1 MKRIKD
7 ICILGGGTA
16 GFTVSSMLARYRELS
31 GVDFN
36 IKLIHNK
43 NIWVMFP
50 QTIDNLVD
58 TIFIY
63 IIYVSHNSNVCFVH
77 YAPPSL
83 LPTWVIQLY
92 DAPFSRSYFRPHFSE
107 MKHFE
112 K

>member
-43 NIWVMFP
+43 NIGSIGVGESTIINFNHSKNKIFTNFP
-50 QTIDNLVD
+50 SI
-58 TIFIY
+58 
-63 IIYVSHNSNVCFVH
+63 
-77 YAPPSL
+77 
-83 LPTWVIQLY
+83 
-92 DAPFSRSYFRPHFSE
+92 
-107 MKHFE
+107 
-112 K
+112 